1 MIIPVEEI
9 WKRFQNKYK
18 AVNVAALE
26 ARKLKEEQG
35 KGLVDEKMNPILEAL
50 RRLLSDKIKFRE

>member
-1 MIIPVEEI
+1 MIIPVEKI

-18 AVNVAALE
+18 AINVASLE

-35 KGLVDEKMNPILEAL
+35 KGLVDEKMNPILEAM
-50 RRLLSDKIKFRE
+50 RRLLSDKIKFSE